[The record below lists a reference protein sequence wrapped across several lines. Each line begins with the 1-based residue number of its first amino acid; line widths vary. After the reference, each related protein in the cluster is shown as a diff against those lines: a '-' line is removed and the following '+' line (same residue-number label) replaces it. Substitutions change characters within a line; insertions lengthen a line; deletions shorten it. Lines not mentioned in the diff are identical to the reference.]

1 MKTEDLDDILEELP
15 LETIEQ
21 MLKEPP
27 AWSSYA
33 EFHEA
38 LEELRE
44 KQDDEREDAADSDD
58 EREDAAD
65 PDDEPDV
72 PSDGTKEDPE
82 GDAPS
87 VNGGENREPDES
99 QTAPFDDE
107 DDNDL
112 DDEPEHSCKSDEEAE
127 NSPPS
132 ANDRDD

>member
-44 KQDDEREDAADSDD
+44 KQ
-58 EREDAAD
+58 
-65 PDDEPDV
+65 DDEPDV

-112 DDEPEHSCKSDEEAE
+112 DDEPEHSYKSDEEAE